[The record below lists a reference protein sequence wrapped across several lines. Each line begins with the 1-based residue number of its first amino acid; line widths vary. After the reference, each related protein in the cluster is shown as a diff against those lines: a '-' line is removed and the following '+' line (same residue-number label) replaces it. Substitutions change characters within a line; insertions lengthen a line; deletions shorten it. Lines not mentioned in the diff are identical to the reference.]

1 MNLIKKL
8 PIPISGLALALL
20 SLGNLLQDM
29 NTNVR
34 YLFGAMGAIIIILL
48 ILKVILYQEDVRN
61 DFKNIVIASSSGT
74 FSMSLM
80 LLSTY
85 TIGFIPNISHILLI
99 IGISLH
105 ILLIIYFTYYFIIRN
120 FDISTVYPTYWI
132 VYVGITMG
140 AITAPAH
147 GLQEIGFI
155 CMIIGFISMIV
166 TLPLMLYR
174 YVKYPEIP
182 NMNKP
187 TTCIYTALFSILIVG
202 YTTSAPAIFNEFLI
216 ALYCLACIFYMFA
229 FYKLV
234 EYRTLEFYPSFTAFT
249 FPFVISALATKSV
262 VKIVGSNTLLSSIQT
277 IETLIAV
284 IVVFYVLFE
293 YYEYLKIN

>member
-1 MNLIKKL
+1 M
-8 PIPISGLALALL
+8 
-20 SLGNLLQDM
+20 
-29 NTNVR
+29 
-34 YLFGAMGAIIIILL
+34 
-48 ILKVILYQEDVRN
+48 
-61 DFKNIVIASSSGT
+61 
-74 FSMSLM
+74 
-80 LLSTY
+80 
-85 TIGFIPNISHILLI
+85 
-99 IGISLH
+99 
-105 ILLIIYFTYYFIIRN
+105 
-120 FDISTVYPTYWI
+120 
-132 VYVGITMG
+132 YVGITMG